1 MSRTLPWLLVLALVV
16 GGSLGALVAYGWR
29 QRLDAEAAARKAA
42 DAERLRLA
50 GLVVVAERTRE
61 DLEAKLAEL
70 LERDAVLERELA
82 RARRASRGLEVV
94 ASVEA
99 QTAPAPAVGE
109 PRPPEVGEGLCSA
122 CLVAPGD
129 ELQIRVGEV
138 VARTEA
144 GNRIVLGSA
153 QLWRLTP
160 APESR
165 LLAAPFSAPLT
176 EASVIAEPESA
187 TWPTWRDGLEI
198 GLGVLAGGALVYL
211 GVVAAR
217 D

>member
-1 MSRTLPWLLVLALVV
+1 VIRALPWLLVLALLV
-16 GGSLGALVAYGWR
+16 GGTLGAVVAYGWR
-29 QRLDAEAAARKAA
+29 QRLDSEAVARRHA

-50 GLVVVAERTRE
+50 DLVVVAERTRE
-61 DLEAKLAEL
+61 DLETRLSKLIQ
-70 LERDAVLERELA
+70 RDAVLDAELA
-82 RARRASRGLEVV
+82 RARRAAKLRVV
-94 ASVEA
+94 ATVEA
-99 QTAPAPAVGE
+99 STAPAPAVGE
-109 PRPPEVGEGLCSA
+109 PRPPEVGEGLCAA

-129 ELQIRVGEV
+129 SLAIRVGEV

-160 APESR
+160 APETR
-165 LLAAPFSAPLT
+165 LLAAPWSAPLT
-176 EASVIAEPESA
+176 EASVVVEPESA

-211 GVVAAR
+211 GAVAAR